1 MKTTPSRSILR
12 GCATNIT
19 SRSTILKG
27 YEKRNLMRKR
37 ICRFYLDGLCLGR
50 GLVHCGV
57 HEREGG
63 CSAGYCD
70 GKRVGECQVWLGE
83 KAEVRDE

>member
-1 MKTTPSRSILR
+1 
-12 GCATNIT
+12 
-19 SRSTILKG
+19 
-27 YEKRNLMRKR
+27 MRKR

-63 CSAGYCD
+63 CSAGWCEAQEQ
-70 GKRVGECQVWLGE
+70 RVGACEVWSGE
-83 KAEVRDE
+83 TVVPYKDEPEFFDVGGER